1 MERSLRAVR
10 AALVSTQLA
19 LAEQGRATFRAT
31 DPNRHLEMDAAAN
44 PKPALSNFAGLV
56 ARVSEELG
64 CEVRTRVRLLRRL
77 AADGGAAA
85 AAAVAADAFGGFSG
99 GAELAAAAAAAAN
112 LNGGSFP
119 FSGAAEAS
127 AAAAAVAARE
137 RAVRVLS
144 HTCEASLE
152 LILGRLWSRPTGTGI
167 QSHGYSVGSSF
178 AGGTTPHSPYGG
190 VGSAFVRDGSAPA
203 QGYAAPNAS
212 YSSSEIAELSA
223 ILTPA
228 IAALSELTD
237 LGGNNEDGKEGSGG
251 LGQLSGLGDGGRL
264 RGLIRRTR
272 DTLLAAVPA
281 GVAEPPTLLLA
292 GDRSSIGNEFGVGG
306 NSSFGVNS
314 PAGNY
319 PAQSPLP
326 PPRFGLFNA

>member
-1 MERSLRAVR
+1 M
-10 AALVSTQLA
+10 
-19 LAEQGRATFRAT
+19 
-31 DPNRHLEMDAAAN
+31 
-44 PKPALSNFAGLV
+44 
-56 ARVSEELG
+56 
-64 CEVRTRVRLLRRL
+64 
-77 AADGGAAA
+77 
-85 AAAVAADAFGGFSG
+85 
-99 GAELAAAAAAAAN
+99 
-112 LNGGSFP
+112 
-119 FSGAAEAS
+119 
-127 AAAAAVAARE
+127 AARE

-152 LILGRLWSRPTGTGI
+152 LILGRLWSRTGTGI

-178 AGGTTPHSPYGG
+178 PNVPAAHSPYGG

-228 IAALSELTD
+228 ISALSELTD
-237 LGGNNEDGKEGSGG
+237 LGGNPEDGKEGSGG

-306 NSSFGVNS
+306 NSFGVNS